1 MIRKLMVWST
11 HTIQRLMYLSI
22 YLKNFTKLFCF
33 IGNVI
38 AGKRCTWKRLLIN
51 VGIDE
56 LEFLNKTIKIAKFIG
71 KFKVHSSIETM
82 DEKWLERRSE

>member
-1 MIRKLMVWST
+1 MEYAYYSKINVFK
-11 HTIQRLMYLSI
+11 YLP
-22 YLKNFTKLFCF
+22 KNFIKLFWL

-56 LEFLNKTIKIAKFIG
+56 LEFLNKTIKVAKFIG
-71 KFKVHSSIETM
+71 KYKVHSSIGTI
-82 DEKWLERRSE
+82 DENGQKEEANRIN